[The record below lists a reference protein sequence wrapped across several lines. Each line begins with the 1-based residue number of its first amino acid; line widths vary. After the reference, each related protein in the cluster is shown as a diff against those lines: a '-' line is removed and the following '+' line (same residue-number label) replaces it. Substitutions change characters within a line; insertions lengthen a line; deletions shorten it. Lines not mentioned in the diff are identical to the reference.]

1 MIERG
6 FPLSLNFLKKNYK
19 KDLLKS
25 SNKIYNFNIKKRKKV
40 ISYEKKGKV
49 IVMIKKYSYQVEFLS
64 REVSPMDTMV
74 FSATGE
80 CSLKEM
86 KQNFQDFLKK
96 YGFSTKGT
104 TTNGSVLNAKGQVI
118 GKFAFGSQIIQ

>member
-6 FPLSLNFLKKNYK
+6 FPLSLNFLRKNYK

-40 ISYEKKGKV
+40 I
-49 IVMIKKYSYQVEFLS
+49 S